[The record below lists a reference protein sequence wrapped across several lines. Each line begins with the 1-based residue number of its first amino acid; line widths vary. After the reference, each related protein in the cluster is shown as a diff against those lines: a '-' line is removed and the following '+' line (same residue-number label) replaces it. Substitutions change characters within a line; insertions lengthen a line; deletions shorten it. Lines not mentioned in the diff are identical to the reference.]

1 LRKKKCGF
9 CRPDSP
15 PPGGGTAATGHI
27 DDVTLIYR
35 KETVW
40 CEICIKS
47 HGRFSP
53 TDDSYHDDDD
63 ENVKQPF
70 AKTGAGP
77 KKNVGATIMVTVSVF
92 RFSYDIGATASRSSR
107 CACLC
112 LRTPPWV
119 GEANKENENGLF
131 CVRLH
136 SAREKRSF
144 YQDRLGTNTG
154 KNSKTTR
161 FLRRCETQP
170 WCVRRAR
177 LFR

>member
-1 LRKKKCGF
+1 LRKKRCGF

-77 KKNVGATIMVTVSVF
+77 KKTLERQS
-92 RFSYDIGATASRSSR
+92 
-107 CACLC
+107 
-112 LRTPPWV
+112 W
-119 GEANKENENGLF
+119 
-131 CVRLH
+131 
-136 SAREKRSF
+136 
-144 YQDRLGTNTG
+144 
-154 KNSKTTR
+154 
-161 FLRRCETQP
+161 
-170 WCVRRAR
+170 
-177 LFR
+177 